1 MKEDGPLHPVRLM
14 PGRKKYDKKT
24 FDLSLID
31 LPRKYDTPIRLAP
44 EKVKDLKDLLIY
56 IHPHEKANYFRDI
69 IDKQERVPLS
79 DPDSDSDDGGE
90 VQDNVLD
97 YA

>member
-1 MKEDGPLHPVRLM
+1 MASCIPLGLCQGERNM
-14 PGRKKYDKKT
+14 TRKSST
-24 FDLSLID
+24 SLSL
-31 LPRKYDTPIRLAP
+31 TSPIRLAP

-79 DPDSDSDDGGE
+79 DPDSDSDDDGE
-90 VQDNVLD
+90 V
-97 YA
+97 